1 MANSKRGQKYMMKN
15 GLYSSCNA
23 RPQSSATHICLP
35 VHLKANPFR
44 KLAAFIWL
52 AAFILTFSQ
61 CGVDAIR
68 LQVHKVD
75 DKSTG
80 AEKRGGGASLMGGS
94 FLQREQTYT
103 PPQDNTVLLWDPI
116 DDYRFKSRDK
126 FYPQD
131 DQSILSEQPQMQLRS
146 DLVNDRAYMSS
157 RDLLLI
163 GKNILDKYESRAHAR
178 NLLDKRSSRGYNS
191 NPWYK
196 Y

>member
-1 MANSKRGQKYMMKN
+1 MILFTSFLYLQIITLMIYFSSLTRAIFYHLNTKMANSKRGQKYMMKN

-44 KLAAFIWL
+44 NLAAFIWL

-103 PPQDNTVLLWDPI
+103 PPQDNTVLLWDPT

-126 FYPQD
+126 FYPQ
-131 DQSILSEQPQMQLRS
+131 
-146 DLVNDRAYMSS
+146 
-157 RDLLLI
+157 
-163 GKNILDKYESRAHAR
+163 GKFN
-178 NLLDKRSSRGYNS
+178 
-191 NPWYK
+191 
-196 Y
+196 